1 MHACSLSPKSRP
13 GAILPAW
20 RASLSSLSSVATSH
34 PPQQPW
40 TLAVSRCGSGCWGRG
55 CQVPTPDAA
64 CEGCAHR
71 GHCGRWRCWGSRKQ
85 HPWAP
90 MLASSWPTEQI
101 SSGTPWC
108 LRRRPRSACGQR
120 RVTCCVASD
129 TWNLECTEL
138 FSLKHWGLS
147 CVMPAFVATRCCGAG
162 PFPRPKPLLQG
173 DLGFQRVQWLRPSSC
188 ETDRT
193 GCTRWATKCCTWASA
208 LVHRHPAGPGLQ
220 PGGAPG
226 KSWLPRASWGLC
238 VCVL

>member
-20 RASLSSLSSVATSH
+20 RASPSSLSSVATSH

-40 TLAVSRCGSGCWGRG
+40 TLAVSRCGSGCWGCS
-55 CQVPTPDAA
+55 CQVLTPDAA

-90 MLASSWPTEQI
+90 VLASSRPPEQI

-108 LRRRPRSACGQR
+108 LRKRPRSACGQR
-120 RVTCCVASD
+120 RVACCVASD

-138 FSLKHWGLS
+138 FSPKQWGLS
-147 CVMPAFVATRCCGAG
+147 CAMPAFVATQRCGAG
-162 PFPRPKPLLQG
+162 PSFPGQSPCSKGTWGSGGYSGSGQAAVRSIGLDARGGPLSAV
-173 DLGFQRVQWLRPSSC
+173 LGCLPWCTAIQLGLAFSQEVHLASP
-188 ETDRT
+188 
-193 GCTRWATKCCTWASA
+193 GC
-208 LVHRHPAGPGLQ
+208 PGP
-220 PGGAPG
+220 PGG
-226 KSWLPRASWGLC
+226 C
-238 VCVL
+238 VCVM